1 MPFAPFRRLGLAA
14 ASGAMLL
21 LVLAP
26 GSAFAA
32 FGQYVL
38 RPGTTDHADVRV
50 LQLELNRLGYHLA
63 VDGIYGYGTELA
75 VEAFQRAHGIPGNG
89 VVAARTFDALRRA
102 SITTSRGEVSRGQV
116 YVVQSGDSFS
126 SIAVKFQVT
135 VAALESANP
144 TVSPT
149 ALQIGASILIPPG
162 APAPQAP
169 ATSTFGQELA
179 RIALKYLGVRYV
191 YGAAD
196 PSVGFDCSGFV
207 YFLAQQLG
215 VTLPRTSTGQY
226 QVGVSV
232 PEVDLQPGDLVFFD
246 TGYFASHVGIY
257 EGNGQFA
264 QAENWGTVTHL
275 SNLNSPYWS
284 SRYIGAKRISP

>member
-1 MPFAPFRRLGLAA
+1 MSFAPLRRLGLAA
-14 ASGAMLL
+14 AGGTLLL

-63 VDGIYGYGTELA
+63 VDGVYGYGTKLA
-75 VEAFQRAHGIPGNG
+75 VAAFQRVHGIPANG

-102 SITTSRGEVSRGQV
+102 SVTTSRGEVSRGQV

-126 SIAVKFQVT
+126 SIASKFQIN
-135 VAALESANP
+135 VAALEVANP
-144 TVSPT
+144 SVSPA
-149 ALQIGASILIPPG
+149 ALQVGSSILIPPG
-162 APAPQAP
+162 APAPQALP
-169 ATSTFGQELA
+169 TSTFGQELA
-179 RIALKYLGVRYV
+179 RLALKYLGVRYV
-191 YGAAD
+191 YGGVD

-207 YFLAQQLG
+207 YYLSHQLG
-215 VTLPRTSTGQY
+215 VDLPRTSTGQY

-232 PEVDLQPGDLVFFD
+232 PEGDLQPGDLVFFD

-257 EGNGQFA
+257 EGNGEFA

-275 SNLNSPYWS
+275 SSLSSPYWS
-284 SRYIGAKRISP
+284 ARYEGAKRVFP